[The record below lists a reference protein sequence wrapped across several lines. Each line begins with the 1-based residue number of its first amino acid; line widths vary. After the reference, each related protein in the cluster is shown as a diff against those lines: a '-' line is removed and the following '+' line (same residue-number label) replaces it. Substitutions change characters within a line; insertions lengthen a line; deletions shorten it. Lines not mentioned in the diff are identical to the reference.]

1 MGFMGLPHFTKL
13 YTVLSRKIK
22 LARLLDKI
30 NNTK

>member
-1 MGFMGLPHFTKL
+1 MGVMGLPHFTKL
-13 YTVLSRKIK
+13 YISREIK